1 MDLIAQLIDGSIGQ
15 VAVAEK
21 VARKVYKDLSEKNL
35 LKLDQDLSVKN
46 IIDKIQN
53 L

>member
-15 VAVAEK
+15 VTVAEK
-21 VARKVYKDLSEKNL
+21 VARKVYLDLSEKNL
-35 LKLDQDLSVKN
+35 LKLDEDLSVKN